1 MPIDCCDFV
10 LFAGQWWGGGV
21 RSFQPYEAGGALP
34 SIEIDCTSRPSQD
47 STPFTGGFRVSHF
60 DVAEVICLVALLGG
74 LTLYFAGGSSV
85 LVSFGHSMSSF
96 RSRACDLYTHP
107 HLIAFLPSTFPN
119 CPIKRPSM
127 LSRKKRLMPNN
138 RYLFFPFRPWMML
151 YNCHAFFRICF
162 FFFRNISCD
171 EKLTPTCWRSR
182 NTLHSDDLLW
192 CLGPRRWVQQMIVN

>member
-1 MPIDCCDFV
+1 MILYHANWLLWFCTVRRPMV
-10 LFAGQWWGGGV
+10 RRW
-21 RSFQPYEAGGALP
+21 RSFFPTLWSKWCFAQHRDRLHQSTITGFYTLHRWIPCQPFWCCWGYLL
-34 SIEIDCTSRPSQD
+34 SSTSRW
-47 STPFTGGFRVSHF
+47 F
-60 DVAEVICLVALLGG
+60 DV
-74 LTLYFAGGSSV
+74 V
-85 LVSFGHSMSSF
+85 LRWRQLSFGQFWTGIWLVYPSTS
-96 RSRACDLYTHP
+96 HP

-138 RYLFFPFRPWMML
+138 RYLLFPFRPWMML
-151 YNCHAFFRICF
+151 YNCHAFFRIC

-192 CLGPRRWVQQMIVN
+192 CLGPWRWVQQMIVN